1 MRKLWAWGPEVC
13 VAVGTKGIDKM
24 ADYPRLMVL
33 SEKFR
38 GLIFELKE
46 DTMSTGRNDQHDI
59 CIKDPSLSSYHCDFI
74 HTEEGYFVCDRGSTN
89 GTRLNNVPI
98 EPEEMVPLKNSD
110 LLQLGS
116 VEVMFEFDDG
126 TAAAVSRT
134 ETGID
139 LTSTQTGLSTVKDFS
154 NLSPFASKD
163 TKNEARN
170 RMMTVAAIVLGG
182 LLIAGLL
189 VYVLYEMFTNLK
201 S

>member
-1 MRKLWAWGPEVC
+1 MEVER
-13 VAVGTKGIDKM
+13 M
-24 ADYPRLMVL
+24 ADFPKLMVL

-38 GLIFELKE
+38 GMIFELKE
-46 DTMSTGRNDQHDI
+46 DSVSAGRNDQRDI

-89 GTRLNNVPI
+89 GTRLNNVSLDA
-98 EPEEMVPLKNSD
+98 EEMYPLKNSD

-126 TAAAVSRT
+126 SSTTISRT

-139 LTSTQTGLSTVKDFS
+139 LTSTQTGMSTVKDFS
-154 NLSPFASKD
+154 NLSPFATNDKED
-163 TKNEARN
+163 KARK
-170 RMMTVAAIVLGG
+170 RKLTLAVSVGGGAVLVV
-182 LLIAGLL
+182 LLGFVIAKVVQRLF
-189 VYVLYEMFTNLK
+189 M

>member
-1 MRKLWAWGPEVC
+1 
-13 VAVGTKGIDKM
+13 M

-38 GLIFELKE
+38 GLVFELKQ
-46 DTMSTGRNDQHDI
+46 DSMSVGRNDQRDI

-74 HTEEGYFVCDRGSTN
+74 HTEEGYFVCDRDSTN
-89 GTRLNNVPI
+89 GTRLNNVPV
-98 EPEEMVPLKNSD
+98 EADAMMPLKNSD

-126 TAAAVSRT
+126 SAPAMSRT

-139 LTSTQTGLSTVKDFS
+139 LTSTQTGMSTVKDFG
-154 NLSPFASKD
+154 NLSPFATND

-170 RMMTVAAIVLGG
+170 RKLIVGALVASG
-182 LLIAGLL
+182 LLIAALL
-189 VYVLYEMFTNLK
+189 VWVVISMVKNLL
-201 S
+201 